1 MQSFETIE
9 DAVRVANEIIS
20 GKMEPHL
27 GCGLI
32 AAVGEKNNY
41 PTQLQ
46 MFELLAHEQDSHEH
60 LGITKAATSP
70 HIINACHELIA
81 SQA

>member
-9 DAVRVANEIIS
+9 DAVRVAKEIIS

-32 AAVGEKNNY
+32 ATVCQKNNY
-41 PTQLQ
+41 PSQLLV
-46 MFELLAHEQDSHEH
+46 FELLAHEQDGHEH
-60 LGITKAATSP
+60 LGINHATTLP
-70 HIINACHELIA
+70 HIITACHELVA
-81 SQA
+81 SQV

>member
-1 MQSFETIE
+1 MRSFETIE

-20 GKMEPHL
+20 GKMEPHI

-32 AAVGEKNNY
+32 ATVGEKNNY
-41 PTQLQ
+41 PAQLE
-46 MFELLAHEQDSHEH
+46 MFHLLAHEQDGHEH
-60 LGITKAATSP
+60 LGITKATTLP
-70 HIINACHELIA
+70 HIIKACHELIA